1 MTLNIEPKE
10 VFHWF
15 SELNK
20 IPRCSG
26 NEKEVS
32 DFLKKFAE
40 DRNLEVIQ
48 DEALNV
54 IIKKKGS
61 EGYENS
67 KPVIIQGHMDMVC
80 VKEEDSDHD
89 FEKDPITM
97 KVEGDFLTAEK
108 TTLGGDDGIAV
119 AYGLAVLDGDYK
131 HPPLE
136 VLITTSEETT
146 MEGAAAIKE
155 GMLSGKYLLNI
166 DSEEEGIF
174 LVSCAGGSTIETKFE
189 IKREKEKFDGE
200 ELEITVSGLLGGHSG
215 MEIIKQR
222 QNANVVLFR
231 ILNQLQKVTDLRL
244 SEVSGGVKHNAIPSN
259 AKAKLVVKDFEKAK
273 AKIEEMTALLKSES
287 EITDPDL
294 TIEVIETTVEYTFT
308 KPLTE
313 EIIDYMTLVPDGV
326 ISMSQSIEGLVQ
338 TSLNNAVIYESEGN
352 LIVETSIRSSSESEM
367 DKVYETLKTAAK
379 RTKAKI
385 EQSNKY
391 PAWEFEQNSP
401 LRDLSLKVYEE
412 LFGKEAT
419 YDAVHAGL
427 ECGMFKKVLKDTD
440 MISFGPNMFDVHT
453 PKERISIESTERTW
467 RFILKML
474 EELK

>member
-26 NEKEVS
+26 NEQEVS

-61 EGYENS
+61 AGYENS
-67 KPVIIQGHMDMVC
+67 EPVIIQGHMDMVC

-189 IKREKEKFDGE
+189 IKKEKEKFDGKD
-200 ELEITVSGLLGGHSG
+200 LEITVSGLLGGHSG

-273 AKIEEMTALLKSES
+273 EIIEEMTALLKSES

-294 TIEVIETTVEYTFT
+294 TIEVNETTVEYTFT

-338 TSLNNAVIYESEGN
+338 TSLNNAVIYESEGD